1 MTHAWNTAGAS
12 IPTTSSRW
20 DSSWPAFVP
29 EPQRSRVLGYFETRF
44 GIPLTA
50 FAGHHLCERRKTY
63 VLLPVAACLA
73 EFASLKVHHVGLPVL
88 RKIRQHL
95 KPTTAA
101 LQRFGSQATRH
112 LLDLAPAQVAE
123 LLRAAELPLDVDL
136 CPGYV
141 VLRHAGHI
149 LGCGLYTPGRLRS
162 QIPLR
167 LMQHQR
173 LPEPSAADD
182 DG

>member
-1 MTHAWNTAGAS
+1 
-12 IPTTSSRW
+12 
-20 DSSWPAFVP
+20 VP
-29 EPQRSRVLGYFETRF
+29 EPQRSRVLGFFETRF

-50 FAGHHLCERRKTY
+50 FAEHHLLERRKTY
-63 VLLPVAACLA
+63 ALLPAAACLA
-73 EFASLKVHHVGLPVL
+73 EFTSLKVHHVGLPVL

-95 KPTTAA
+95 KPTTVA

-112 LLDLAPAQVAE
+112 VLELSPTQVIE
-123 LLRAAELPLDVDL
+123 LLRTAELPLDVDL

-173 LPEPSAADD
+173 LPGTSAADD
-182 DG
+182 PG